1 MRILVACEFSGTVR
15 DAFLRSGHYAISCD
29 LVPSDSDFGEHY
41 QGDVFDIIN
50 DGWDMMIAH
59 PPCTYLTNVG
69 IAWFNEDK
77 YGEKARIRKQ
87 LRLEAMSFV
96 DKLWKSKVEKVC
108 IENPVGYLNRNWMK
122 PTQTIQP
129 WQFGEEESKRTCL
142 WIRGLPTLK
151 PTNIVSPKIYR
162 YVKNPGA
169 NFGRPVYLVQY
180 GDLGGDNRKK
190 RRNTFFVG
198 IANAMAEQ
206 WG

>member
-59 PPCTYLTNVG
+59 PPCTYLTNAG

-122 PTQTIQP
+122 PTQTICIFKQ
-129 WQFGEEESKRTCL
+129 R
-142 WIRGLPTLK
+142 
-151 PTNIVSPKIYR
+151 
-162 YVKNPGA
+162 
-169 NFGRPVYLVQY
+169 
-180 GDLGGDNRKK
+180 
-190 RRNTFFVG
+190 
-198 IANAMAEQ
+198 
-206 WG
+206 

>member
-59 PPCTYLTNVG
+59 PPCTYLTNAG